1 MEKIFS
7 TPIQKQTPE
16 IFYKKAVLKVNK
28 SVYVYSK
35 LYIPILLAA
44 CNNIGIKNV
53 IKRVKS
59 VKLLNLNSRGSDVS
73 NFIGSDRKIAPY
85 HLVVF

>member
-7 TPIQKQTPE
+7 TPIQKQIPE
-16 IFYKKAVLKVNK
+16 VFYKKAVLKVNK

-35 LYIPILLAA
+35 PYIPILLAE
-44 CNNIGIKNV
+44 CNNISIKNV

-59 VKLLNLNSRGSDVS
+59 VKLLHLNSRGSDVS
-73 NFIGSDRKIAPY
+73 NFIGSDRKVAPY